1 MIDLNITEAFAD
13 TGYWI
18 ALLNRRDAAV
28 HRKAQ
33 EVSQQITAGH
43 IQVVTSEMVLTEFLN
58 FFSKFGPLFRK
69 QAAEVVSQLQKQAD
83 VTIIEQNSE
92 QFQEALTLY
101 AQYQDKAWGH
111 TDCVSFIL
119 MRRRGITHALAYDE
133 HFKQAGFIA
142 LLRDA

>member
-1 MIDLNITEAFAD
+1 MIDLSIAEAFAD

-18 ALLNRRDAAV
+18 ALLNRRDAAL

-33 EVSQQITAGH
+33 EVSQQMTARH

-69 QAAEVVSQLQKQAD
+69 QAAEMVSRLQQQAD
-83 VTIIEQNSE
+83 VTIIRQDSE
-92 QFQEALTLY
+92 QFQEALKLY

-111 TDCVSFIL
+111 TDCASFLL
-119 MRRRGITHALAYDE
+119 MRQRGITHALAYDE
-133 HFKQAGFIA
+133 RFKQAGFIA